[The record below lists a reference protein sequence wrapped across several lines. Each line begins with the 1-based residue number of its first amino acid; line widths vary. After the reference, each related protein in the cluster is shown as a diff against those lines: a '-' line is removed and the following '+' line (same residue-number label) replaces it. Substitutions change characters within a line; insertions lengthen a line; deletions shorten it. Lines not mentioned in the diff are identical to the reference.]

1 MFNYIKVTRFTQLTG
16 LLVLL
21 AFSANVLAESAI
33 PRPDCSGLPSH
44 SVLVQ
49 VLKDNVAASGGPSNG
64 GLDNHMWATL
74 VNRDGAVCAVAFSGS
89 DRTSQWYG
97 SRVIS
102 AQKAYTGNAF
112 SLGNSAAGGTIIAL
126 STANLYSAVQPG
138 GSLFG
143 LQHSNPVD
151 PSVAYG
157 LDHSRGR
164 AEVRA
169 VKRYG
174 TRRDPLIGDIS
185 GGINVFG
192 GGLALYNEAGDAIG
206 ALGVSGDTSCA
217 DHNVAWRV
225 REAFGLD
232 NVPGGVSA
240 AGDDGIDYLAEGEAP
255 NGFQHPQCGFGEVGV
270 AESIGAGAI

>member
-1 MFNYIKVTRFTQLTG
+1 M

-21 AFSANVLAESAI
+21 VFYTNTFAENDS
-33 PRPDCSGLPSH
+33 PGPDCSGLPSH
-44 SVLVQ
+44 AD
-49 VLKDNVAASGGPSNG
+49 LKQILQENVAASGGPSNG

-74 VNRDGAVCAVAFSGS
+74 VNRDGVVCAVAFSGS

-112 SLGNSAAGGTIIAL
+112 ILGNSATGGTIIAL
-126 STANLYSAVQPG
+126 SSANLYSAVQPG

-157 LDHSRGR
+157 KDFSPGR

-169 VKRYG
+169 VRLYG
-174 TRRDPLIGDIS
+174 TKRDPLIGDIP

-192 GGLALYNEAGDAIG
+192 GGLALYNQADDAIG

-240 AGDDGIDYLAEGEAP
+240 ANDDGIDYLADVEAP
-255 NGFQHPQCGFGEVGV
+255 NRFQHPQCGFGEVGV
-270 AESIGAGAI
+270 AEAIGAGAI